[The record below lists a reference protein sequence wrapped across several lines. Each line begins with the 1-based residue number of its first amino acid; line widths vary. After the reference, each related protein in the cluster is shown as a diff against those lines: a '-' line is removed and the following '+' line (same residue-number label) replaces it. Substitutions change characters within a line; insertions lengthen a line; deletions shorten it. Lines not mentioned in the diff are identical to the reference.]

1 MPKVKVANSSL
12 YYNNKLYKPKVLS
25 INKENNISF

>member
-1 MPKVKVANSSL
+1 MPKVKIASSSL

-25 INKENNISF
+25 INKKDNISL